1 MQTENQIEIFKQR
14 QDFVKVFQLQTDI
27 YHDDVLVIGKTAD
40 RLAMYACNSGQWEAA
55 SNYAIMSLT
64 VAQKVYGKL
73 SVEAAEE
80 MMKLSTILLNL

>member
-1 MQTENQIEIFKQR
+1 MFKHK
-14 QDFVKVFQLQTDI
+14 QDFIKVFKLQSDI
-27 YHDDVLVIGKTAD
+27 YHDDTLVLGQTAD
-40 RLAMYACNSGQWEAA
+40 CVAMYACSSGQWEIA

-64 VAQKVYGKL
+64 IAQKVYGKL

>member
-1 MQTENQIEIFKQR
+1 
-14 QDFVKVFQLQTDI
+14 
-27 YHDDVLVIGKTAD
+27 
-40 RLAMYACNSGQWEAA
+40 MYACNSGQWEAA
-55 SNYAIMSLT
+55 SNYAMMSLT

>member
-1 MQTENQIEIFKQR
+1 
-14 QDFVKVFQLQTDI
+14 
-27 YHDDVLVIGKTAD
+27 
-40 RLAMYACNSGQWEAA
+40 MYACNSGQWEIA

>member
-1 MQTENQIEIFKQR
+1 MYTQKA
-14 QDFVKVFQLQTDI
+14 DVVKVFNLLMGI
-27 YHDDVLVIGKTAD
+27 HHDDTLVVGKAAD
-40 RLAMYACNSGQWEAA
+40 RVAMYACNSGQWETA